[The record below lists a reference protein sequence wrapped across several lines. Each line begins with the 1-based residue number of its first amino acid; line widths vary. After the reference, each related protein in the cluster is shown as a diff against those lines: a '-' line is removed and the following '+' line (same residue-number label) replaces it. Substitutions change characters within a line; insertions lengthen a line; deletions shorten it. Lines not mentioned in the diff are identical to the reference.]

1 MTKSPLFMSCEEFER
16 LGLKTLA
23 LAAGHMADQERTPV
37 HRDLPEETR
46 QQLMSLPLADRGLAP
61 EDILSFLDDTLLR
74 YPLGNGHRQFFA
86 WINPPPAPIGV
97 LADTLSNS
105 VNATSDGFEH
115 AGTYL
120 QVSTGRWLMELCGF
134 PTEGSLALFLSG
146 GSMANLTA
154 LAGARHKA
162 AKTAG
167 WNLRED
173 GLQGG
178 HKRLVLYTSDQ
189 SHSSV
194 QKAVELLG
202 LGNRNLRAVPS
213 DDAFRMRVDALEA
226 AIQND
231 LVAGHQPFCVV
242 AVAGS
247 TNTGAI
253 DPLEAI
259 ADCCRRH
266 GLWFH
271 VDGAYGALG
280 RLDPD
285 YAPLYRGVERADS
298 LVLDPHKRLMVP
310 VDCGVV
316 FLRDPALQREAFSL
330 VPAYLQS
337 ETPGGAPMAHEYM
350 LPLTYAN
357 RVIKT
362 WATVARLGRSGT
374 RDLILRGHS
383 LAQNLA
389 QRVER
394 APELELL
401 APPSLSIVCFRYRPA
416 GLEDEPKIDSF
427 NSALIERLCAD
438 GEVFLTATEVAGK
451 TSLRVCIMHYDADVK
466 DIDALLSAV
475 HRVGRELIEG

>member
-1 MTKSPLFMSCEEFER
+1 MTKSPLFMTGEEFLR
-16 LGLKTLA
+16 LGRQTLE
-23 LAAGHMADQERTPV
+23 LAVGHMADQERPPV
-37 HRDLPEETR
+37 HRDLPDETR
-46 QQLMSLPLADRGLAP
+46 QQLMSLLLTDNGLDP
-61 EDILSFLDDTLLR
+61 EEILSFLDDTLLR
-74 YPLGNGHRQFFA
+74 YPMGNGNRRFFA
-86 WINPPPAPIGV
+86 WINSAPAPIGV
-97 LADTLSNS
+97 LADTLSTL

-120 QVSTGRWLMELCGF
+120 QVSTGRWLMELCGY
-134 PTEGSLALFLSG
+134 PAEGSLALFLSG

-202 LGNRNLRAVPS
+202 LGTRNLRAVPS
-213 DDAFRMRVDALEA
+213 DAAFRMRVDALEA
-226 AIQND
+226 AIRDD
-231 LVAGHQPFCVV
+231 LEAGHQPFCVV
-242 AVAGS
+242 AVAGA

-253 DPLEAI
+253 DPLDAI
-259 ADCCRRH
+259 ADCCQRH

-285 YAPLYRGVERADS
+285 YEPLFRGIERADS

-316 FLRDPALQREAFSL
+316 FLRDPTLQREAFSL
-330 VPAYLQS
+330 VPAYLQG
-337 ETPGGAPMAHEYM
+337 ENPGGVPYAYEYM
-350 LPLTYAN
+350 FPLTYAN

-362 WATVARLGRSGT
+362 WATVACLGRSGVQ
-374 RDLILRGHS
+374 DQILREHR
-383 LAQNLA
+383 LARDLA
-389 QRVER
+389 QRIEQ
-394 APELELL
+394 APELELMAPLSL
-401 APPSLSIVCFRYRPA
+401 AIVCFRYRPP
-416 GLEDEPKIDSF
+416 GLEDEAEIDRF
-427 NSALIERLCAD
+427 NGGLAERLCVD

-451 TSLRVCIMHYDADVK
+451 TCLRACILHHDADEDDVE
-466 DIDALLSAV
+466 ALLSAV
-475 HRVGRELIEG
+475 HRVGRELSEA

>member
-1 MTKSPLFMSCEEFER
+1 MTKSPLFMSGEEFQR
-16 LGLKTLA
+16 LGRKTLE
-23 LAAGHMADQERTPV
+23 LAAGHMADQERPPV

-46 QQLMSLPLADRGLAP
+46 QQLMSLPLAEEGLAP
-61 EDILSFLDDTLLR
+61 EAILSFLDETLLR
-74 YPLGNGHRQFFA
+74 YPMGNGNRRFFA
-86 WINPPPAPIGV
+86 WINPAPAPIGV
-97 LADTLSNS
+97 LADTLSNC

-134 PTEGSLALFLSG
+134 PAEGSLALFLSG

-167 WNLRED
+167 WNVRED

-178 HKRLVLYTSDQ
+178 HRRLVLYTSDQ
-189 SHSSV
+189 GHSSV

-202 LGNRNLRAVPS
+202 LGTRNLRAVPS
-213 DDAFRMRVDALEA
+213 DGAFRLRADALEA
-226 AIQND
+226 AIQHD
-231 LVAGHQPFCVV
+231 LEAGHQPFCVV
-242 AVAGS
+242 AAAGA

-285 YAPLYRGVERADS
+285 YAPLYRGLERADS

-330 VPAYLQS
+330 VPAYLQG
-337 ETPGGAPMAHEYM
+337 ENPGGAPYAYEYM
-350 LPLTYAN
+350 FPLTYAN

-362 WATVARLGRSGT
+362 WATVAALGRSGVREQVLREHRLA
-374 RDLILRGHS
+374 RDL
-383 LAQNLA
+383 AEQ
-389 QRVER
+389 VER
-394 APELELL
+394 APELELV
-401 APPSLSIVCFRYRPA
+401 APPSLAIVCFRYRPS
-416 GLEDEPKIDSF
+416 GLADEAEIDRF
-427 NSALIERLCAD
+427 NNRLIERLCAEGD
-438 GEVFLTATEVAGK
+438 VFLTATEVAGK
-451 TSLRVCIMHYDADVK
+451 TCLRACILHHDAGED
-466 DIDALLSAV
+466 DIDVLLSAV
-475 HRVGRELIEG
+475 HRVGRELSEA